1 MPACQFTI
9 QFPNECGELAALLES
24 LAEGG
29 ITLRAIGTSR
39 IGQHGVAVLIPNDDG
54 RTREILNTR
63 GYEFVEGEVLVT
75 SAVDET
81 GAIAAIARRLTNAGI
96 NVRGL
101 LALGWHQG
109 KVELALSVDD
119 LPAAHKLLGG

>member
-1 MPACQFTI
+1 MPAFQFTI
-9 QFPNECGELAALLES
+9 EFPNERGELAVLLEG

-39 IGQHGVAVLIPNDDG
+39 IGQHGVAVLIPNDD
-54 RTREILNTR
+54 RLAREILNTR
-63 GYEFVEGEVLVT
+63 GYDFVEGEVLVT
-75 SAVDET
+75 SAIDET
-81 GAIAAIARRLTNAGI
+81 GAIATIARRLTDAGI

-101 LALGWHQG
+101 LTLGWHQG